1 MSVMEISHRSAL
13 YKDLYAETKA
23 NLLELM
29 KLDPAEYDVIFLSG
43 GATQQFS
50 TIPLNLARKYHRIAV
65 VDSGHW
71 AQRAAEDAAKV
82 PGLTVD
88 IVASAKDNNYTA
100 VPKIPTEFDQ
110 DYDYLH
116 ITTNNTIMGT
126 AYRDDQIPK
135 TDIPLVAD
143 MSSNFLGQE
152 YDYSKFAVISTPGH
166 RRTWPLPA

>member
-1 MSVMEISHRSAL
+1 MV
-13 YKDLYAETKA
+13 
-23 NLLELM
+23 
-29 KLDPAEYDVIFLSG
+29 
-43 GATQQFS
+43 
-50 TIPLNLARKYHRIAV
+50 
-65 VDSGHW
+65 HW

-88 IVASAKDNNYTA
+88 IVASAKDNNCTA

-110 DYDYLH
+110 DYNYLH

-135 TDIPLVAD
+135 TNIPLVAD

-152 YDYSKFAVISTPGH
+152 YAYSKFAVIYAGAQKNLAPAGLTVLVIRKDLFHSERTYWSSMTTCLAYLTLLLKP
-166 RRTWPLPA
+166 RRNQP

>member
-1 MSVMEISHRSAL
+1 MLPVEVIAQIKQDLPDYAHSGMSVMEISHRSAL

-23 NLLELM
+23 NLLELV
-29 KLDPAEYDVIFLSG
+29 KLDPAEYDVLFLTG

-82 PGLTVD
+82 PSLTVD
-88 IVASAKDNNYTA
+88 MVASAKDNNYTA
-100 VPKIPTEFDQ
+100 VPEIPTEFDQ

-135 TDIPLVAD
+135 T
-143 MSSNFLGQE
+143 
-152 YDYSKFAVISTPGH
+152 
-166 RRTWPLPA
+166 

>member
-29 KLDPAEYDVIFLSG
+29 KLDPAEYDVLFLSG

-88 IVASAKDNNYTA
+88 IVASAKDKYAYTMIDIDEIDQA
-100 VPKIPTEFDQ
+100 TQDKVVPNLE
-110 DYDYLH
+110 
-116 ITTNNTIMGT
+116 
-126 AYRDDQIPK
+126 QIP
-135 TDIPLVAD
+135 
-143 MSSNFLGQE
+143 
-152 YDYSKFAVISTPGH
+152 AVTRVRILTH
-166 RRTWPLPA
+166 KK

>member
-43 GATQQFS
+43 GATQ
-50 TIPLNLARKYHRIAV
+50 HRIAV

>member
-71 AQRAAEDAAKV
+71 AQRAAEDAVKV
-82 PGLTVD
+82 TGLTVD

-100 VPKIPTEFDQ
+100 VPKIPTEFD
-110 DYDYLH
+110 
-116 ITTNNTIMGT
+116 
-126 AYRDDQIPK
+126 
-135 TDIPLVAD
+135 
-143 MSSNFLGQE
+143 
-152 YDYSKFAVISTPGH
+152 
-166 RRTWPLPA
+166 